1 MARKDFIVLALAT
14 LTNKSTICDAKEKRA
29 IGTTDPLT
37 LSYKG
42 FLRLVLHG
50 GGGGGGHKVPADF
63 FSETVK
69 ATAIKPGILT
79 N

>member
-29 IGTTDPLT
+29 IGTTDPLI

-50 GGGGGGHKVPADF
+50 GGGTKCPRT
-63 FSETVK
+63 FSLKRLKLLQSNLVY
-69 ATAIKPGILT
+69 
-79 N
+79 